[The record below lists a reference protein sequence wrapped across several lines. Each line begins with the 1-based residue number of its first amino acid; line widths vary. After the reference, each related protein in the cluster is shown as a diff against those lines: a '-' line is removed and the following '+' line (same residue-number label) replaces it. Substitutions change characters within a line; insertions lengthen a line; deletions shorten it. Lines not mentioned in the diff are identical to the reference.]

1 MSSNKSKTLWE
12 KLAQLLGTSLDSNTT
27 EDSEFI
33 IAGETDAQAAFSTL
47 DRLFQSHQKVALGRI
62 HFLNLEDLVVRKITN
77 REETLKRLR
86 DIAEGVIRD
95 FAGPHD
101 EFQLDGHANATLY
114 FPTLTREA
122 GQLKL
127 AALADAIADRIRADQ
142 PKLADLQHSTKTAG
156 IDRQSFLQQLSSRDR
171 RLSDARAI
179 QAEKRRLEAGNRAVT
194 AMGATRETGPDQ
206 PPEELPYWRRV
217 LENQEHEIPE
227 NAAVSFSA
235 VWRVKVEM
243 VTGRLCRVSLGEME
257 ADADDR
263 FRGDVTDVRRAQLDS
278 YLLATTVSHVAGMIE
293 QGRQVIHVVPVS
305 FRSIERD
312 PHRLKVMG
320 VLRSAPEEVRRLIVC
335 EIVEL
340 PPDASVQ
347 RLQEPFTRI
356 QSLCRSAM
364 AQLKLSTSSL
374 RGWRKVG
381 ISTVGVELPAE
392 LALTRDLVHRLDA
405 FSFKARSTSL
415 TPYIWGVDTK
425 LAAAATLAADFS
437 YLSGNLLDRLL
448 GDVDT
453 ARPLTLKELYLA
465 S

>member
-1 MSSNKSKTLWE
+1 M
-12 KLAQLLGTSLDSNTT
+12 G
-27 EDSEFI
+27 
-33 IAGETDAQAAFSTL
+33 ST
-47 DRLFQSHQKVALGRI
+47 RQNVADHPL
-62 HFLNLEDLVVRKITN
+62 
-77 REETLKRLR
+77 
-86 DIAEGVIRD
+86 
-95 FAGPHD
+95 
-101 EFQLDGHANATLY
+101 
-114 FPTLTREA
+114 
-122 GQLKL
+122 
-127 AALADAIADRIRADQ
+127 
-142 PKLADLQHSTKTAG
+142 
-156 IDRQSFLQQLSSRDR
+156 
-171 RLSDARAI
+171 
-179 QAEKRRLEAGNRAVT
+179 
-194 AMGATRETGPDQ
+194 
-206 PPEELPYWRRV
+206 EELPYWRRV
-217 LENQEHEIPE
+217 LENQEHEIPQ
-227 NAAVSFSA
+227 NAAVRFSA

-257 ADADDR
+257 VDADDR

-278 YLLATTVSHVAGMIE
+278 YLLATTISHVAGMIE

-364 AQLKLSTSSL
+364 AQLRLSTANL
-374 RGWRKVG
+374 RGWRNVG
-381 ISTVGVELPAE
+381 IRAVGVELPAE
-392 LALTRDLVHRLDA
+392 LAPTRDLVRRLDA
-405 FSFKARSTSL
+405 FSFKARATSL

-425 LAAAATLAADFS
+425 LTAAASLAADFG

-453 ARPLTLKELYLA
+453 ARRLTLKELYLA